1 MGRRKKLKDIS
12 LEEYKRVREEIAL
25 EIKELF
31 KDKSLS
37 VALVDDVL
45 EYTKNYI
52 HRTTIL

>member
-1 MGRRKKLKDIS
+1 MKDIS
-12 LEEYKRVREEIAL
+12 LEEYKQVREEIAL

-31 KDKSLS
+31 KGTSLS

-45 EYTKNYI
+45 EYAKNYI